1 MRKWAEGWR
10 KALCGV
16 LLSAIIFLTL
26 LPYFGR
32 VWHRVL
38 PEHSHVFLGTARATE
53 QDTFPETIQNDQQ
66 DFSTL
71 DPAFAN
77 TAIVHLPDPTLAL
90 QIFAIAIGLLAL
102 PFISAPPG
110 FSSRV
115 VSSFLFY
122 KSPSLPL
129 PDPPPNAD

>member
-1 MRKWAEGWR
+1 MADRSR
-10 KALCGV
+10 KALYSI
-16 LLSAIIFLTL
+16 LLGSILFLTL

-38 PEHSHVFLGTARATE
+38 PEHSHVFLGTARALE
-53 QDTFPETIQNDQQ
+53 QDTWPEIIQNDQQ
-66 DFSTL
+66 DFSAFGDT
-71 DPAFAN
+71 AFAD

-90 QIFAIAIGLLAL
+90 QIFAVAIGLIAL

-115 VSSFLFY
+115 VSPSLFY